1 MAVKRI
7 TDHDP
12 LVVALITALFVWIV
26 FDSVA
31 FGLIAGLIGFLAV
44 GKSQKTAERENPKS

>member
-1 MAVKRI
+1 MAVKKI

-12 LVVALITALFVWIV
+12 LVVALIAALFVWIV
-26 FDSVA
+26 FDSVV
-31 FGLIAGLIGFLAV
+31 FGLIAGLIGFLSV